1 MSDPDDDI
9 DAALFAAG
17 ALTGPETAALK
28 ARLKRDP
35 ALAAKA
41 REWEL
46 ALVPLAAHAGA
57 LAPPAD
63 LLDKIEARIDAR
75 AKLETMSRTLRA
87 HEGEWMALAPGV
99 RIKELH
105 RNAALGRWTI
115 LVDAE
120 PGATFPSHEH
130 AQDEEI
136 FMISGDLA
144 FADVEL
150 GPGDFHFSPKGSLHA
165 AHHTRAGCRCIIV
178 QAM

>member
-28 ARLKRDP
+28 ERLRRDP
-35 ALAAKA
+35 RLAVKA
-41 REWEL
+41 REWEV
-46 ALVPLAAHAGA
+46 ALSPIATQTGA
-57 LAPPAD
+57 IEPPAG
-63 LLDKIEARIDAR
+63 LLGKIEARIDAR
-75 AKLETMSRTLRA
+75 TKLERMSRTLRA
-87 HEGEWMALAPGV
+87 NEGEWIVLAPGV
-99 RIKELH
+99 RFKELH
-105 RNAALGRWTI
+105 RNASLDRWTI

-136 FMISGDLA
+136 FMISGDLS
-144 FADVEL
+144 FDNVEL
-150 GPGDFHFSPKGSLHA
+150 RPGDFHFSPKGSLHA
-165 AHHTRAGCRCIIV
+165 AHRTRSGCRCIIV